1 MLSTIFHTL
10 SSSKPL
16 KPFRTDYILMNPL
29 PRTSIRSSGSLSR
42 YILLPYNPSRIKA
55 ALPRA
60 IQQSRTMSSTITLPS
75 IYNSVK
81 VEIPPHISLTQPELI
96 EFPAFKSWISRL
108 TSSLRADNNPDGYSL
123 RHIAVTN
130 VVRFGSTKIGFLM
143 LDAVVRDAED
153 KVSLP
158 GAVLLRGPSVGILA
172 LLHPANTPKNNLYAI
187 LTLQPRIAG
196 ATTSMAEIPAG
207 MLDDHGSFAG
217 AAAKELEEEVGITI
231 SEDKLINLSELAIQS
246 SPLLDSD
253 NTKES
258 IGLANAPPVSENP
271 THETEKSKLD
281 GLFTSAGLLDE
292 VITYHA
298 FVHEIPEDELEQWK
312 GRLTGERE
320 KGERI
325 TLKLVKFDDLWK
337 ATRDSKAL
345 CAWAL
350 WKGLEEAGKL
360 PY

>member
-1 MLSTIFHTL
+1 MKHPYQPLISSVAISRYTL
-10 SSSKPL
+10 QSSKP
-16 KPFRTDYILMNPL
+16 
-29 PRTSIRSSGSLSR
+29 SIYHTR
-42 YILLPYNPSRIKA
+42 
-55 ALPRA
+55 LPRA
-60 IQQSRTMSSTITLPS
+60 LHRLTRFRTMSSTIALPS
-75 IYNSVK
+75 IYNSISVK
-81 VEIPPHISLTQPELI
+81 IPPHIPLTQTELV

-108 TSSLRADNNPDGYSL
+108 TSSLRSDNNPDGYTL
-123 RHIAVTN
+123 RHLEIIS
-130 VVRFGSTKIGFLM
+130 VVRFGSTRIGFLM
-143 LDAVVRDAED
+143 LNAEVRDADD

-158 GAVLLRGPSVGILA
+158 GTVLLRGPSVGILA
-172 LLHPANTPKNNLYAI
+172 LLHPEGTPKNNLYVI
-187 LTLQPRIAG
+187 LVLQPRLAG

-217 AAAKELEEEVGITI
+217 AAAKEIEEEVGITI

-246 SPLLDSD
+246 SPLLDKD
-253 NTKES
+253 QTKES
-258 IGLANAPPVSENP
+258 IGLANAPPVSESPNQ
-271 THETEKSKLD
+271 ETQKQNLD
-281 GLFTSAGLLDE
+281 GLFSSAGLLDE

-312 GRLTGERE
+312 GRLTGLRD

-325 TLKLVKFDDLWK
+325 TLKLVRFDELWK

-350 WKGLEEAGKL
+350 WKGLEEAGRL

>member
-1 MLSTIFHTL
+1 MRNLCRLPTNTSFPLSI
-10 SSSKPL
+10 
-16 KPFRTDYILMNPL
+16 
-29 PRTSIRSSGSLSR
+29 SR
-42 YILLPYNPSRIKA
+42 DILLPSKPSIYRRSF
-55 ALPRA
+55 LPRA
-60 IQQSRTMSSTITLPS
+60 NQQYRTMSATVVLPN
-75 IYNSVK
+75 IYNSIP
-81 VEIPPHISLTQPELI
+81 VEIPAHISLTQEELI
-96 EFPAFKSWISRL
+96 AFPAFKSWISRL
-108 TSSLRADNNPDGYSL
+108 TSSLHSDNNPDGYTL
-123 RHIAVTN
+123 RHIKVTD
-130 VVRFGSTKIGFLM
+130 VVRFGNTKIGFLM
-143 LDAVVRDAED
+143 LNAVVRDADD

-187 LTLQPRIAG
+187 LTLQPRIPG

-231 SEDKLINLSELAIQS
+231 SNDQLINLSELAIQS
-246 SPLLDSD
+246 SPLLDKD
-253 NTKES
+253 ETKES
-258 IGLANAPPVSENP
+258 IGLANASPVSETQDGEN
-271 THETEKSKLD
+271 KKQKLD
-281 GLFTSAGLLDE
+281 GLFSSAGLLDE
-292 VITYHA
+292 IITYHA
-298 FVHEIPEDELEQWK
+298 FVHEIPEEELEQWK
-312 GRLTGERE
+312 GRLTGLRD

>member
-1 MLSTIFHTL
+1 MKHLYR
-10 SSSKPL
+10 PL
-16 KPFRTDYILMNPL
+16 RL
-29 PRTSIRSSGSLSR
+29 PRANFPHYIALSPKVSR
-42 YILLPYNPSRIKA
+42 YQPH
-55 ALPRA
+55 LPRA
-60 IQQSRTMSSTITLPS
+60 IQFRTMSSTITLPT
-75 IYNSVK
+75 IYNSVPVK
-81 VEIPPHISLTQPELI
+81 IPPHVTLTQTELL

-108 TSSLRADNNPDGYSL
+108 TSSLRSDNNPDGYTL
-123 RHIAVTN
+123 RHLEVTN
-130 VVRFGSTKIGFLM
+130 VVRFGATKIGFLM
-143 LDAVVRDAED
+143 LNALVRDAED

-187 LTLQPRIAG
+187 LTIQPRIPG

-246 SPLLDSD
+246 SPLLDKD
-253 NTKES
+253 ATKES
-258 IGLANAPPVSENP
+258 IGLANAPPISESP
-271 THETEKSKLD
+271 GQEVEKQNLD
-281 GLFTSAGLLDE
+281 GLFSSAGLLDE

-298 FVHEIPEDELEQWK
+298 FVHEIPEVELEQWK
-312 GRLTGERE
+312 GRLTGLRD

-325 TLKLVKFDDLWK
+325 TLKLVKFDELWK
-337 ATRDSKAL
+337 ATRDTKAL

-350 WKGLEEAGKL
+350 WKGLEEEGKL